1 MSRKYTTEEN
11 NYNNENEDF
20 TLETF
25 VKENYSEE
33 ELLNNQLVKNFL
45 EAEFLENYRK
55 NVSSGIEYLLGN
67 LLYDLDMDNSALLG
81 SQDIDDSINGIE
93 DIVLAYVVRDND
105 LNKLFEDEVML
116 KYLVDSD
123 MKLTDTD
130 KIVKPKKE
138 KILIK
143 KKTFDWATKTY
154 KNNS

>member
-1 MSRKYTTEEN
+1 MSRKLVTEEN
-11 NYNNENEDF
+11 YNENEDF

-45 EAEFLENYRK
+45 EGEFLENYRK

-67 LLYDLDMDNSALLG
+67 LLYDLHMDNSSLLG
-81 SQDIDDSINGIE
+81 QQDIDDSISGIE
-93 DIVLAYVVRDND
+93 DIILAYLVRDND
-105 LNKLFEDEVML
+105 LNKLFEDEFML

-123 MKLTDTD
+123 MTLMNTD
-130 KIVKPKKE
+130 KIMKPKKE
-138 KILIK
+138 KIVIK

>member
-1 MSRKYTTEEN
+1 MSRKLVTEEN
-11 NYNNENEDF
+11 YNENEDF

-45 EAEFLENYRK
+45 EGEFLENYRK

-67 LLYDLDMDNSALLG
+67 LLYDLHMDNSSLLRQ
-81 SQDIDDSINGIE
+81 QDIDDSISDIE
-93 DIVLAYVVRDND
+93 DIILAYLVRDND
-105 LNKLFEDEVML
+105 LNKLFEDESML

-123 MKLTDTD
+123 MTFMNSD

-138 KILIK
+138 KIVIK

>member
-1 MSRKYTTEEN
+1 MSRKLVTEEN
-11 NYNNENEDF
+11 YNENEDF

-33 ELLNNQLVKNFL
+33 ELLNNQMVKNFL
-45 EAEFLENYRK
+45 EGEFLENYRK

-67 LLYDLDMDNSALLG
+67 LLYDLHMDYSSLLRQ
-81 SQDIDDSINGIE
+81 QDIDDSISDIE
-93 DIVLAYVVRDND
+93 DIILAYLVRDND
-105 LNKLFEDEVML
+105 LNKLFEDESML

-123 MKLTDTD
+123 MTLMNTD

-138 KILIK
+138 KIVIK

>member
-11 NYNNENEDF
+11 NYNENEDF

-33 ELLNNQLVKNFL
+33 ELLNNPQVKNFL
-45 EAEFLENYRK
+45 EGEFLENYRK
-55 NVSSGIEYLLGN
+55 NVSSSIEYLLGN

-81 SQDIDDSINGIE
+81 AQNIDDSINGIE
-93 DIVLAYVVRDND
+93 DIVIAYTVRDND
-105 LNKLFEDEVML
+105 LNKLFEDEDTL
-116 KYLVDSD
+116 KYLVESD
-123 MKLTDTD
+123 MTFMNTD
-130 KIVKPKKE
+130 KIMKPKKE
-138 KILIK
+138 KMLIQ